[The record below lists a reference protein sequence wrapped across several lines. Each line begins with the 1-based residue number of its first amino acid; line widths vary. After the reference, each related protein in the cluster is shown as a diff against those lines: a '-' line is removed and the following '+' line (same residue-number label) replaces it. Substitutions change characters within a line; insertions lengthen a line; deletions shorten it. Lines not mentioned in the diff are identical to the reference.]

1 MMTLE
6 AWIKKQ
12 EVCFSVLSKG
22 RNLKSKQLLL
32 VFYLTSEVEYLPDD
46 DETSLVSFAVLLSCK
61 NLVMA

>member
-22 RNLKSKQLLL
+22 RKSKQLLL